1 MRIPTFL
8 TLRGRSWGDTLQL
21 WGSLGAFALTGRLI
35 ALVPIPAWRQAL
47 YKRRWQSFFCRAQ
60 RRLVYWKKQHCW
72 TDLAHLLHTGGQGD
86 FPEGYVRFSP
96 GEVGFQIGANRGEY
110 TFQAAQAIGPEGLCI
125 ALEPNPTAYLD
136 LLELA
141 RLNHAANVIVL
152 PFACGTTYTQATFTA
167 HREVAA
173 HFGDLVFSM
182 SRDVPPEHAVE
193 GFTARV
199 VPLDG
204 LVKGLGLTR
213 VDFLIIDVEGAE
225 LAVLQGAQETL
236 RAFRP
241 RLLIELHGT
250 AESVLPF
257 LQGLGYEIAGLVGDS
272 PDRMHLLALPA
283 AYSEKGRTFE
293 VHGGY
298 SSGG

>member
-1 MRIPTFL
+1 TFL
-8 TLRGRSWGDTLQL
+8 TLRGRNWWDTLQL
-21 WGSLGAFALTGRLI
+21 WSSLGAFALTGRLI

-47 YKRRWQSFFCRAQ
+47 YKRRWRSFFPRAQ
-60 RRLVYWKKQHCW
+60 RRLVYWKKQHRW
-72 TDLAHLLHTGGQGD
+72 TDLAHLLHTRGKGD
-86 FPEGYVRFSP
+86 FPDHYVRFSP

-110 TFQAAQAIGPEGLCI
+110 TFQAAQAIGSEGLCI

-141 RLNHAANVIVL
+141 HLNQAANVITL
-152 PFACGTTYTQATFTA
+152 PFACGEAYTHATFSA
-167 HREVAA
+167 HTDAAA
-173 HFGDLVFSM
+173 HFGDWVFSM
-182 SRDVPPEHAVE
+182 SREVPPEHAVV

-236 RAFRP
+236 RTFRP

-250 AESVLPF
+250 GESVLPF
-257 LQGLGYEIAGLVGDS
+257 LQGLGYEVAGLVGDS
-272 PDRMHLLALPA
+272 PDRLHLLALPA
-283 AYSEKGRTFE
+283 AHSEKSRTFG